1 MSDIEIVEAEAANEV
16 RPFMVLFAAMTGIML
31 VSLDVSV
38 VNVAVESLQ
47 SSFHVPLE
55 ELQWVLNAYTLSY
68 ATFLLSAGALS
79 DRIGARAT
87 FLWGFAIFLAASLVC
102 GAAPNF
108 LILTLAR
115 VAQGLG
121 AALLVPS
128 AMALLQR
135 AFPESRERAKAVG
148 LWAGSGS
155 LAIAAGPLV
164 GGALISLVGWR
175 TIFLMNVPIGIIGIW
190 LTLRHGPTLLAR
202 TKRDFDLAGQFTAAA
217 ALACLTAA
225 VSHADVA
232 GSGVW
237 IAAGLIVAVL
247 FAAAFFFIE
256 SSIRQPMVPLGL
268 FRNTGFTVATFA
280 GFILNFVF
288 YGMIFVFSL
297 FFQTVQGKSAF
308 AAGVAFVPMSAVIM
322 IVNVAA
328 GRLAAHFGIRPT
340 MMVGLLLAT
349 VGYAAMFFIGAD
361 ASAFMVAP
369 TFMIAGAGIALAI
382 PSVMSATLAYAD
394 PQSVGIA
401 SGVVNAAR
409 QVGGAIG
416 VALFSAVLGTAAGSE
431 FVAEMHMASIISAV
445 GLIAA
450 AACVILIMPT
460 LHHVETV
467 PTSGMTEH

>member
-1 MSDIEIVEAEAANEV
+1 MSDTELMEAEASDEA

-47 SSFHVPLE
+47 STFRVPLE

-87 FLWGFAIFLAASLVC
+87 FLWGFAIFLVASLVC

-115 VAQGLG
+115 VGQGLG

-135 AFPESRERAKAVG
+135 AFPESRDRAKAVG

-175 TIFLMNVPIGIIGIW
+175 TIFLMNVPVGVVGIW
-190 LTLRHGPTLLAR
+190 LTLRHGPALIAR
-202 TKRDFDLAGQFTAAA
+202 VKRDFDLAGQFTAAA

-232 GSGVW
+232 GSGPW
-237 IAAGLIVAVL
+237 IAAGLVIAAL
-247 FAAAFFFIE
+247 FTAAFFYIE
-256 SSIRQPMVPLGL
+256 SSVRQPMVPLGL
-268 FRNTGFTVATFA
+268 FRNTGFTVAAFA
-280 GFILNFVF
+280 GFVLNFVF

-297 FFQTVQGKSAF
+297 FFQSVQGKSAF
-308 AAGVAFVPMSAVIM
+308 ATGVAFVPMSAVIM
-322 IVNVAA
+322 VVNVAA
-328 GRLAAHFGIRPT
+328 GRLAARFGVRPT
-340 MMVGLLLAT
+340 MIVGLLLAS
-349 VGYAAMFFIGAD
+349 VGFAATLLIGAD
-361 ASAFMVAP
+361 SSVFVVAPAFMVS
-369 TFMIAGAGIALAI
+369 GAGIALAI
-382 PSVMSATLAYAD
+382 PSVMAATLAYAD
-394 PQSVGIA
+394 PKSVGIA

-416 VALFSAVLGTAAGSE
+416 VALFSAILGTAAGAD
-431 FVAEMHMASIISAV
+431 FVSDMHLTSILSVA
-445 GLIAA
+445 GLLAA
-450 AACVILIMPT
+450 AAAVILVMPT
-460 LHHVETV
+460 LHHAENMPVT
-467 PTSGMTEH
+467 GMADH